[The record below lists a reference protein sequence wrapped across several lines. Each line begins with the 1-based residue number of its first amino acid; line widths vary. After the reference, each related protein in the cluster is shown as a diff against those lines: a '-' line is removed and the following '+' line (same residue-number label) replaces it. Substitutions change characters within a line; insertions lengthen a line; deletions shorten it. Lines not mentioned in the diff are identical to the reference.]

1 MERKNMHEVD
11 FVREA
16 EAQEMAEAW
25 DQSGWE
31 EVIFELE
38 ELLEEFGSE
47 G

>member
-1 MERKNMHEVD
+1 MHEVD

-16 EAQEMAEAW
+16 EAQEMTELW